1 MILRWASLLT
11 HKQSHHSLSALL
23 LTPQTRRSVV
33 SDGPGSKVAATAF
46 RRLAVAQHCGSGP
59 VVSLVACRPL
69 TGRTHQI
76 RAHLEHA
83 GHPIVNDF
91 AYGGPVLDAA
101 PVAEALAVGVP
112 SGPGA
117 GIDDTGCED
126 DAARFA
132 PRPRLEAAA
141 AEPERLGG
149 RHCEAEDALCAHC
162 PWLAPQSHELE
173 VVPLRLHACRY
184 AGQHWSFQAHLPE
197 WATDTATWGAGEG
210 EAAMLPSGLWEQLP
224 PEVVTRYHDA
234 PHEDA

>member
-1 MILRWASLLT
+1 M
-11 HKQSHHSLSALL
+11 
-23 LTPQTRRSVV
+23 
-33 SDGPGSKVAATAF
+33 SDGPDSKLAATAF
-46 RRLAVAQHCGSGP
+46 RRLAVAQQGGAGP

-101 PVAEALAVGVP
+101 PMGGAPGVSAP
-112 SGPGA
+112 APPA
-117 GIDDTGCED
+117 AED

-132 PRPRLEAAA
+132 PRPRLEAA
-141 AEPERLGG
+141 EPERLGG
-149 RHCEAEDALCAHC
+149 RHGEEADPLCVHC

-173 VVPLRLHACRY
+173 LVPLRLHACRY

-197 WATDTATWGAGEG
+197 WATDRATWGGDG
-210 EAAMLPSGLWEQLP
+210 DGGDAMLPTSLWAQLP

-234 PHEDA
+234 PNEDA

>member
-1 MILRWASLLT
+1 MLL
-11 HKQSHHSLSALL
+11 A
-23 LTPQTRRSVV
+23 PQTRRSVV
-33 SDGPGSKVAATAF
+33 SDGTGSKVAATAF
-46 RRLAVAQHCGSGP
+46 RRLAVAQHGGSGP

-101 PVAEALAVGVP
+101 PVAEAQAVDAP
-112 SGPGA
+112 SAP
-117 GIDDTGCED
+117 DDEGCED

-149 RHCEAEDALCAHC
+149 RHCEEQDALCAHC

-184 AGQHWSFQAHLPE
+184 AGQHWSFQAHLPD
-197 WATDTATWGAGEG
+197 WATDTATWGQGAGEG
-210 EAAMLPSGLWEQLP
+210 EAAMLPTGLWELLP
-224 PEVVTRYHDA
+224 HEVVTRYHDA